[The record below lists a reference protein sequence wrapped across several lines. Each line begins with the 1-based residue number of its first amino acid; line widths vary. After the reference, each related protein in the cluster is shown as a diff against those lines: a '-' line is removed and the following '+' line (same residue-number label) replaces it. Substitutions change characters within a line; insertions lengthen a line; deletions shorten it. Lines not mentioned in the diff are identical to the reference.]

1 MRKHDAKGETCGQ
14 LRCGEGHGQIQAD
27 EKQPRLRSSGPY
39 TEGNCSGGRGDARG
53 RTSPVS
59 VASWQRSHFSSLVSG
74 FFVFMSLRI
83 YNTLSRDLVDFIP
96 AEPGHVRMYMCG
108 MTVYDLCHLGHARS
122 MVAFDLVQRW
132 LKASGMKVTYVRN
145 VTDIDDKIIKRAVE
159 NGETIRSLTDRMIHA
174 LHEDADALGI
184 ERPQF
189 EPRATDYVPQMLSL
203 IGALQQKGL
212 AYQSGNGDVNFA
224 VRKFPGYGKLSGK
237 SLDELHAGERV
248 AVNTQE
254 GGKDDPLDFVLW
266 KTSKPTE
273 PDDVKWASPYGVGR
287 PGWHIECSAMSC
299 ELLGETFDI
308 HGGGADLQFP
318 HHENEIAQ
326 SEGASG
332 KPLANVW
339 MHNAFINIDNEK
351 MSKSLGNFFTIR
363 DVLKAFDAETVRFF
377 VVRSHYRSPLNYS
390 DVHLNDA
397 RGALKRLYTAL
408 QGVAPEPVTIDWT
421 NLFAAR
427 FQAAM
432 NEDFGTPEA
441 VAVLFDLASEVN
453 RSHSSTLAGLL
464 KSLGGVL
471 GLLQADPQSFLQSG
485 SVLDDAAIQ
494 LQIQARALAK
504 QSKNFAEAD
513 RIRNDLLTQGIVLK
527 DAAAGTTWEAAL

>member
-1 MRKHDAKGETCGQ
+1 
-14 LRCGEGHGQIQAD
+14 
-27 EKQPRLRSSGPY
+27 
-39 TEGNCSGGRGDARG
+39 
-53 RTSPVS
+53 
-59 VASWQRSHFSSLVSG
+59 
-74 FFVFMSLRI
+74 
-83 YNTLSRDLVDFIP
+83 
-96 AEPGHVRMYMCG
+96 
-108 MTVYDLCHLGHARS
+108 
-122 MVAFDLVQRW
+122 
-132 LKASGMKVTYVRN
+132 
-145 VTDIDDKIIKRAVE
+145 
-159 NGETIRSLTDRMIHA
+159 
-174 LHEDADALGI
+174 
-184 ERPQF
+184 
-189 EPRATDYVPQMLSL
+189 
-203 IGALQQKGL
+203 
-212 AYQSGNGDVNFA
+212 
-224 VRKFPGYGKLSGK
+224 
-237 SLDELHAGERV
+237 
-248 AVNTQE
+248 
-254 GGKDDPLDFVLW
+254 
-266 KTSKPTE
+266 
-273 PDDVKWASPYGVGR
+273 
-287 PGWHIECSAMSC
+287 
-299 ELLGETFDI
+299 LLGETFDI

-339 MHNAFINIDNEK
+339 MHNGFINIDNEK